1 MKNKYCPLLKKDCI
15 EHKCAWYTHIR
26 GVNPNTGQEVDEWS
40 CTISWIPM
48 LLIENSQ
55 QQRSTG
61 AAVESFRNEMVKANE
76 SNLNILEAAA
86 NMFYGATEAVEEIR
100 FFEESQQNLID
111 NENNQQS
118 LLNPDGGN

>member
-1 MKNKYCPLLKKDCI
+1 MKNNYCPLIKKECI
-15 EHKCAWYTHIR
+15 QNKCAWYTHIR
-26 GVNPNTGQEVDEWS
+26 GINPNTGQEVDEWN

-86 NMFYGATEAVEEIR
+86 NMFYGASEAVEEIR
-100 FFEESQQNLID
+100 FFEESQQNLI
-111 NENNQQS
+111 ENNEEDQN
-118 LLNPDGGN
+118 LLNPEGGN